1 MFDLNVLPQWPAAEV
16 ARSLG
21 VTLANV
27 YVTKHRF
34 RPRWRKRANAS
45 NRRFENYPDDGCGP
59 ARVRKRISFTFKSDS
74 LISVERLTLQDI
86 TQE

>member
-1 MFDLNVLPQWPAAEV
+1 MFDLNVLQQWPAAEV

-27 YVTKHRF
+27 YVTKHRS
-34 RPRWRKRANAS
+34 RPRCRKRANAS
-45 NRRFENYPDDGCGP
+45 NRRFENYRDDGCGL
-59 ARVRKRISFTFKSDS
+59 ARIRNRISFTFKSDS